1 MNTMY
6 NNLSQQMPYMY
17 GYNLP
22 QYQRM
27 VQSPQND
34 QGAPGVA
41 PISPYVAPVMMPQ
54 ANYIKGRPV
63 VSIDEARASQI
74 DLDGSLY
81 VFPDLGNKKI
91 YTKQINMDGTASFN
105 IFELSGSN
113 NEASVVT
120 PTYVTREELDSILAQ
135 LKESLIQANPAFTQ
149 PASSPTV
156 KAQVNKT
163 FNL

>member
-1 MNTMY
+1 MY
-6 NNLSQQMPYMY
+6 NNLTQPTPYMY
-17 GYNLP
+17 GYGMQP

-27 VQSPQND
+27 IPTQQ
-34 QGAPGVA
+34 QTEQAPVVA
-41 PISPYVAPVMMPQ
+41 PQQPYSAPMIMSQ
-54 ANYIKGRPV
+54 GNYIKGRPV

-105 IFELSGSN
+105 VFEMVAPAEG
-113 NEASVVT
+113 APT
-120 PTYVTREELDSILAQ
+120 PIYVTKSELDEILASF
-135 LKESLIQANPAFTQ
+135 KASLIQDKSQETGPARN
-149 PASSPTV
+149 V
-156 KAQVNKT
+156 KVQVNQP

>member
-1 MNTMY
+1 MNMY
-6 NNLSQQMPYMY
+6 NNLTQQTPYMY
-17 GYNLP
+17 GYGVP

-27 VQSPQND
+27 MQAPQTEQS
-34 QGAPGVA
+34 APAVA
-41 PISPYVAPVMMPQ
+41 PQQPYTAPLMMQQ

-91 YTKQINMDGTASFN
+91 YTKQINMDGTAAFN
-105 IFELSGSN
+105 VFELSAPAPV
-113 NEASVVT
+113 EAA
-120 PTYVTREELDSILAQ
+120 PIQTYVTKDELDEILAQ
-135 LKESLIQANPAFTQ
+135 FKESLIQTKSAEPA
-149 PASSPTV
+149 PARNI
-156 KAQVNKT
+156 KAQVAQP

>member
-1 MNTMY
+1 MNMY
-6 NNLSQQMPYMY
+6 NNLTQQTPYMY
-17 GYNLP
+17 GYGMP
-22 QYQRM
+22 SYQRM
-27 VQSPQND
+27 MQPQQTEQAPTATPQQSYST
-34 QGAPGVA
+34 
-41 PISPYVAPVMMPQ
+41 PIVMPQ

-105 IFELSGSN
+105 VFELSAPA
-113 NEASVVT
+113 EPAPAPV
-120 PTYVTREELDSILAQ
+120 YVTKDELDSILAQ
-135 LKESLIQANPAFTQ
+135 FKESLTQVKKEEPA
-149 PASSPTV
+149 PARNV
-156 KAQVNKT
+156 KAQVNQP